1 MKKVL
6 PVILILLSIVSTAQD
21 STFNKSDLNSVAKVF
36 DLTFSQKELDTLY
49 SDVKDNLYNYK
60 SMHKLTLNNATP
72 LSMWQI
78 PVVPGMK
85 LNMVQ
90 QPVKW
95 GPSIVVTL
103 PANKNDLAFYSIEQL
118 AYLIK
123 NKKITS
129 VALTAFFIER
139 IKKYGD
145 TLQCL
150 ISLTEELAIAQAKQ
164 ADAEIASGKY
174 RGLLHGIPY
183 GLKDLFAVK
192 GTKTTWG
199 AEPYKNQMLD
209 EDAYVYTKLK
219 EVVCNGFYIKMIENR
234 SNI

>member
-6 PVILILLSIVSTAQD
+6 TVILLLLSIVSTAQD
-21 STFNKSDLNSVAKVF
+21 STISKSDLNSVAKVF
-36 DLTFSQKELDTLY
+36 DLTFSQKEIDTLY

-72 LSMWQI
+72 LSMWQT

-85 LNMVQ
+85 FNTVQ

-95 GPSIVVTL
+95 VPSIAATL

-129 VALTAFFIER
+129 VALTSFFIER
-139 IKKYGD
+139 IKNFVDSYMAYLMASKIY
-145 TLQCL
+145 LQ
-150 ISLTEELAIAQAKQ
+150 
-164 ADAEIASGKY
+164 
-174 RGLLHGIPY
+174 
-183 GLKDLFAVK
+183 
-192 GTKTTWG
+192 
-199 AEPYKNQMLD
+199 
-209 EDAYVYTKLK
+209 
-219 EVVCNGFYIKMIENR
+219 
-234 SNI
+234 